1 MLDFINMCSSDGSS
15 REGFSLIE
23 LLIVVAIVGIIAM
36 VAIPNLMNA
45 LHRSRQSRTMS
56 DMRALAQAIELY
68 QQDLNLYPEAPGGCT
83 AENLRPFLDTF
94 VGNYTAVDGWRR
106 PMVYSGDGTVYTLL
120 SYAANGAPDLPYH
133 FGATHFFEDDIVFS
147 VGTFLQWPEGAQR

>member
-1 MLDFINMCSSDGSS
+1 MCSSDGSS

-23 LLIVVAIVGIIAM
+23 LLIVVSIIGIIAM

-56 DMRALAQAIELY
+56 DMRSLAQAVELY
-68 QQDLNLYPEAPGGCT
+68 QQDLNAYPEAPGGCT
-83 AENLRPFLDTF
+83 AEDLRTLLDVF
-94 VGNYTAVDGWRR
+94 VGNYTALDGWRR
-106 PMVYSGDGTVYTLL
+106 PMIYTSDGTVYTLV

-133 FGATHFFEDDIVFS
+133 HGATHLFEEDIVFS
-147 VGTFLQWPEGAQR
+147 VGTFLQWPEGVQR